1 MDQDLINALK
11 EITPEEQSYLDG
23 NIQVDW
29 GIYAQKGLSEI
40 DSQQFLKKG
49 HLITV
54 RHHSRFVEFPAHRHN
69 YIEIMYVCS
78 GTITH
83 WIDGKEL
90 VMQKGDILLLNQQVK
105 HGVKKAGY
113 EDIGINFIALPEF
126 FDVPLQMM
134 QEGNVIVDF
143 LAGIFRQSNP
153 MSQYLLFQL
162 GQQKGIENLMENM
175 IRSMVNRAEH
185 EDVINQYSMGLVFL
199 YLTNHMDSLT
209 ENSSQSY
216 RDIVIQATLKY
227 IDTQY
232 RTASLSHIAEDFHQS
247 LSVLSKMIKQ
257 DTGFT
262 FQELLIRKRCQ
273 KAVMLLV
280 ETDIP
285 VEEILSNIGYENQ
298 SHFYRQFKKRYGMT
312 PGKYRVSHRRDEKI
326 RI

>member
-1 MDQDLINALK
+1 M
-11 EITPEEQSYLDG
+11 
-23 NIQVDW
+23 
-29 GIYAQKGLSEI
+29 
-40 DSQQFLKKG
+40 
-49 HLITV
+49 
-54 RHHSRFVEFPAHRHN
+54 
-69 YIEIMYVCS
+69 
-78 GTITH
+78 
-83 WIDGKEL
+83 
-90 VMQKGDILLLNQQVK
+90 
-105 HGVKKAGY
+105 
-113 EDIGINFIALPEF
+113 
-126 FDVPLQMM
+126 
-134 QEGNVIVDF
+134 
-143 LAGIFRQSNP
+143 
-153 MSQYLLFQL
+153 
-162 GQQKGIENLMENM
+162 
-175 IRSMVNRAEH
+175 EH

-199 YLTNHMDSLT
+199 YLANHMDSLT
-209 ENSSQSY
+209 EDSSQSY

-312 PGKYRVSHRRDEKI
+312 PGKYRVSHRRDERI